1 MTARFRMLLLALIV
15 LVGGTVA
22 NGQLSFS
29 PARNLGAS
37 INTSSIEVGPN
48 LSADGLTM
56 YFVSD
61 RPGGL
66 SGTAELWRS
75 TRATPG
81 APWQAAVNV
90 GPPVN
95 RYSAASPS
103 VSSDGLE
110 LFFDNGLRV
119 RPGGQGG
126 GDIWFARRP
135 TASGSWDE
143 PQNLG
148 PVVNGPFND
157 GVPKLSRDGLTLF
170 YSSDRPGG
178 AGRRD
183 IWMTSR
189 ATRAGPWAAP
199 LNLGPAVNG
208 PANDWCPAISADG
221 LMLIFQSD
229 RPPSFGGDDFW
240 ISTRTSTSQPWATAV
255 HLGPEIN
262 TPADEAKAEFSA
274 DGRTLLFASSRPGGR
289 GALDI
294 WEIAIDRVAAAR
306 GDVRIGEPAPLVG
319 QRVSPVRS
327 R

>member
-1 MTARFRMLLLALIV
+1 MTARFRLLLVAFMA
-15 LVGGTVA
+15 LVGGSLA

-29 PARNLGAS
+29 PARNLGAP
-37 INTSSIEVGPN
+37 INTPSTEVGPN

-61 RPGGL
+61 RTGGL
-66 SGTAELWRS
+66 SGSAELWMS
-75 TRATPG
+75 TRATPA
-81 APWQAAVNV
+81 APWQMAVNV

-126 GDIWFARRP
+126 GDIWLARRA
-135 TASGSWDE
+135 TASGRWDE

-148 PVVNGPFND
+148 PVVNSPFND

-170 YSSDRPGG
+170 FSSDRPGG

-183 IWMTSR
+183 IWVTSR
-189 ATRAGPWAAP
+189 ATRAGAWTAP

-229 RPPSFGGDDFW
+229 RPGSFGGDDFW
-240 ISTRTSTSQPWATAV
+240 MSTRTSISERWSAAV
-255 HLGPEIN
+255 HLGPEII
-262 TPADEAKAEFSA
+262 TSAVEAKAEFPA
-274 DGRTLLFASSRPGGR
+274 DGRTLLFASARPGGR

-294 WEIAIDRVAAAR
+294 WEIPLERVAASR
-306 GDVRIGEPAPLVG
+306 GNRRIA
-319 QRVSPVRS
+319 Q
-327 R
+327 